1 MFVQILYT
9 RAVRGYMRIGE
20 LARRTGVPETNL
32 RAWERRYGL
41 LDPDRTTGGFRL
53 YADEDVARVQAMQA
67 HLEQGVA
74 ASDAARLALGAA
86 RTSEAP
92 PTEELT
98 RSLVRALE
106 LLDDVAAQAT
116 LDRVFSVLSVEGAVR
131 DVLLPAMSGIGDGW
145 EADDGVVAREHFA
158 TNLVRGRMLGLA
170 RGWDLG
176 GGPRALL
183 ACAPEELHDLGLIA
197 FGLALRERGWRVTY
211 LGPSTPFATLA
222 EATSLVD
229 PTLVAV
235 SASAPDRLADAEG
248 QLRTIAAGRRLAIGG
263 PGAGPGLAERVGAE
277 YLAGDPI
284 DAAETV
290 SVKPS

>member
-1 MFVQILYT
+1 MFVQSLYT
-9 RAVRGYMRIGE
+9 STVRGYMRIGE

-41 LDPDRTTGGFRL
+41 LDPDRTAGGFRL

-86 RTSEAP
+86 WTSEAP
-92 PTEELT
+92 PTDELT
-98 RSLVRALE
+98 ESLLRALDA
-106 LLDDVAAQAT
+106 LDDVAAQAT
-116 LDRVFSVLSVEGAVR
+116 LDRVFSVLSLEGAVR
-131 DVLLPAMSGIGDGW
+131 EVLLPAMSRVGSGW
-145 EADDGVVAREHFA
+145 EEDDAVIAREHFA

-183 ACAPEELHDLGLIA
+183 ACAPDELHDVGLIA

-211 LGPSTPFATLA
+211 LGPSTPVATLA
-222 EATSLVD
+222 QAVSLVD
-229 PTLVAV
+229 PALVVV
-235 SASAPDRLADAEG
+235 SASSSDRLVGADEH
-248 QLRTIAAGRRLAIGG
+248 LRTIAAGRRLALGG
-263 PGAGPGLAERVGAE
+263 PGATPELAESIGAE
-277 YLAGDPI
+277 LLSGDPAS
-284 DAAETV
+284 AAAAV
-290 SVKPS
+290 AD